1 MTTLP
6 SYVVIAGTTGRCGL
20 GVHTIDWVRA
30 LADGGYPVTLIA
42 VQKDYFTSYLKD
54 SPARVIHLPLP
65 DNAPFH
71 ETFRIWS
78 MALKSYPAQRVV
90 YPRGVGGAS
99 SLSILA
105 ALRYRYPRLY
115 TIEHAM
121 ANLGQIAWGKSE
133 PKHTPIRAIRN
144 SVAAQLV
151 TRSIAVS
158 ECTRQ
163 SVIKHYD
170 FPPDK
175 IVTRHNWVDVER
187 FRFDPEARIQ
197 LRSRLGIGKDDFVI
211 GFVGRLVKEK
221 RVDAILRGFA
231 EFVATSTRKTHLVLV
246 GDGMLKVLSD
256 LATELGITDRVH
268 FVGMVDNSAPWM
280 SSFDTL
286 VLASESE
293 AFALV
298 GLEAMASGT
307 ILLAQP
313 VGGLLEYVRH
323 GINGYLSRLD
333 SSEQFATWWA
343 KIAGMVTAERKNIQ
357 ENARSTAVEQFST
370 SVKLAAFLEA
380 LDAPDAAIFCKENAI
395 RLQKKI
401 I

>member
-20 GVHTIDWVRA
+20 GVHTIDWIRA

-54 SPARVIHLPLP
+54 CPARVIHLPLP

-78 MALKSYPAQRVV
+78 KALKAHPAQRVV

-133 PKHTPIRAIRN
+133 PKHTLLRTIRN
-144 SVAAQLV
+144 GVAARLV

-187 FRFDPEARIQ
+187 FRFDPNARIQ
-197 LRSRLGIGKDDFVI
+197 LRSSLGIAEDDFVI

-246 GDGMLKVLSD
+246 GDGMMKVLSD
-256 LATELGITDRVH
+256 LATELGITERVH
-268 FVGMVDNSAPWM
+268 FAGMVDNSAPWM
-280 SSFDTL
+280 SAFDTL
-286 VLASESE
+286 ILASDSE
-293 AFALV
+293 AFPLV
-298 GLEAMASGT
+298 GLEAMASGL
-307 ILLAQP
+307 IFLAQP
-313 VGGLLEYVRH
+313 VGGLPEYVEH
-323 GINGYLSRLD
+323 GQNGFLSSLGTPK
-333 SSEQFATWWA
+333 QLANWWST
-343 KIAGMVTAERKNIQ
+343 IESLSPEERTRIQ
-357 ENARSTAVEQFST
+357 QNARRTAVECFCPE
-370 SVKLAAFLEA
+370 VKLSTLLEA
-380 LDAPDAAIFCKENAI
+380 LDAPIAA
-395 RLQKKI
+395 RLLSEGTS
-401 I
+401 